1 MINDPISHFS
11 LLLQLF
17 RFWKTELPFDES
29 ERTLAGL
36 KSLTIGE
43 TRIEEDTL
51 LNAESVDGPE
61 VCDNIILFS
70 LFVTAFHLSQI
81 NDRGIYLF
89 NINAYKLLVFFLFY
103 FTFNPTST
111 SPKLFYLIPIGEVH
125 KESQGKLKY
134 LTFRH
139 QARMYQWSRS

>member
-61 VCDNIILFS
+61 VCDNLIIFR
-70 LFVTAFHLSQI
+70 LFVIPFHLPKMS
-81 NDRGIYLF
+81 DRGINLF
-89 NINAYKLLVFFLFY
+89 NINVYKLFVFFILFH
-103 FTFNPTST
+103 
-111 SPKLFYLIPIGEVH
+111 L
-125 KESQGKLKY
+125 
-134 LTFRH
+134 
-139 QARMYQWSRS
+139 